1 MSTNT
6 MGDCFVRFTVSANG
20 GIIKRSSIVFE
31 GEDVGNLV
39 GINVAFRMVV
49 LSGNLA
55 SHMLPLEKETQT
67 TSNYP
72 KMIIQ
77 LSFTE

>member
-1 MSTNT
+1 
-6 MGDCFVRFTVSANG
+6 MGDCFVRFTVSANQ
-20 GIIKRSSIVFE
+20 GISKRSSTVFE
-31 GEDVGNLV
+31 GEDVGKLV

-55 SHMLPLEKETQT
+55 SHTLPLEKETQT